1 MMINERAKKI
11 ELLILDVDGVL
22 TDGRIIMNDLG
33 QETKYFNVK
42 DGHGLRL
49 LLSAGIDVA
58 IITGRESEVVK
69 RRASDLGIE
78 ILLQGIKDKESA
90 CRNLIEEKGL
100 ESDQVCCMGDDLPD
114 IPMFKCVGLPVAV
127 ADATRETR
135 ESAVYVTKSPGGS
148 GAVREMCEIIL
159 KAKNAW
165 PKIEGISEKMKIG
178 FT

>member
-1 MMINERAKKI
+1 MI

-49 LLSAGIDVA
+49 LMNAGIDVA

-78 ILLQGIKDKESA
+78 ILFQGVKDKESV

-100 ESDQVCCMGDDLPD
+100 EKDQVCCMGDDLPD
-114 IPMFKCVGLPVAV
+114 IPMFKCSGLPVAV
-127 ADATRETR
+127 ADAAPEAR
-135 ESAVYVTKSPGGS
+135 ESAAYITKAPGGF

-165 PKIEGISEKMKIG
+165 PKIEGIAEKIKLG